1 MSTPSRGARA
11 LRIAGN
17 VMAVAGVVFVCVK
30 LRASL
35 TALPALTVDAHL
47 ISAIVLG
54 VVVNVV
60 GLALASSSWRALLNG
75 VGVDAPWRV
84 CAGIVGRSN
93 IAKYVPGNIF
103 HLVGRVG
110 LAADAGL
117 PSALVVATLTAETA
131 MVIGVAGV
139 LGAPAAISRLQSITS
154 APPMLTV
161 MLALVAAA
169 GVLVALAVVLRR
181 RGITIPLRAVSTV
194 VALDVVTYLIHGT
207 AIWWLLLGLLP
218 DMSTAAMPW
227 WVCVSGFSLAWVLG
241 FVVPGAPGGIGIREA
256 VFVALLGT
264 IDVDAAVAAAVSATV
279 IIGRLQSIVGDVVV
293 FVVAT
298 LARDQRRV
306 ATNK

>member
-1 MSTPSRGARA
+1 MTTPSRGARA

-60 GLALASSSWRALLNG
+60 GLALATSAWRALLAG
-75 VGVDAPWRV
+75 VGLEAPWRV

-139 LGAPAAISRLQSITS
+139 LGAPAAVSRLQTITG
-154 APPMLTV
+154 APPLVTV
-161 MLALVAAA
+161 VLALVAAA
-169 GVLVALAVVLRR
+169 SVMVALTVVLRR
-181 RGITIPLRAVSTV
+181 RGIALPLRAVATV
-194 VALDVVTYLIHGT
+194 VGLDVATLIIHGT
-207 AIWWLLLGLLP
+207 TIWWLLLGLSP
-218 DMSTAAMPW
+218 AVSTAMPW
-227 WVCVSGFSLAWVLG
+227 WVCVSGFALAWVLG
-241 FVVPGAPGGIGIREA
+241 FVVPGAPGGIGVREA

-264 IDVDAAVAAAVSATV
+264 IDVDAGVAAAVSASV
-279 IIGRLQSIVGDVVV
+279 IIGRLQSIAGDVVV

-298 LARDQRRV
+298 ALARDQRRV